1 MRDKRTIGHFALA
14 LLAVALGVV
23 AQRWFVQNRVSDALI
38 LYGIA
43 ALVFVLA
50 SWRLGPVWQQPQV
63 PVEATTLTPQ
73 RRRWGFALLALA
85 ILASA
90 LALNRFRIE
99 PPEDIAWILY
109 LLSILLF
116 IAAVYALDGR
126 DPRQQF
132 REWWRKLPARKWEL
146 AGLALILLLAVFCRL
161 YQINTIPS
169 GVFFDEAENGLD
181 AKRVLEEGFHP
192 VYFETNY
199 GRGALFI
206 YLLAFAFKLF
216 GPGVF
221 VMRLVV
227 VVLGLLTVLAFYH
240 LARLIFGPSTSS
252 GHGDYRVGLI
262 AAFLLALSRWHINFS
277 RIVFDAILLPL
288 LQIVAYYFFLKG
300 LRTRRRLDFMWAGLA
315 LGLGLHTY
323 AAFRA
328 IPFVLIVFFIFLIAD
343 AALRR
348 RNFLRE
354 FGLPLVA
361 AVFAACLVFAPLGQY
376 ALRHRRAFMDRTQ
389 ATSIFTKR
397 DQADITEAIRS
408 NTRLHLLMFNWRGDR
423 NGRHNLPGEPMLD
436 FASGILFVIG
446 LGYALSRWREP
457 PFFLFLVSFFALLMG
472 GLLSVDFEAPQ
483 SLRSFGVL
491 PAVYVFI
498 SAVLE
503 RLWVAFKRGF
513 GEKWRWVFL
522 GGVAILLAFIGFRNY
537 HTYFYRQAR
546 DFAVW
551 NAFHTAESLTAKEM
565 KALGSSH
572 QFYVTSLY
580 YEHPTVRFLAPE
592 ISGYKRVEVGDNL
605 PLRESDRPVVIFL
618 DPQKEAMYRDA
629 RRFYPGA
636 EAKEY
641 TSPYGGPVVLYAVKL
656 DLQDLASVQG
666 LVARYYEGED
676 WQGQPAIERRE
687 ARLDVDWSADPPLPL
702 PFSAEWEGV
711 LYVPRYGA
719 YVMGISAPGE
729 AEVLIDEYPVL
740 EEAAEHTIMLAKGN
754 HALRV
759 RAVGASGRVKVYWQP
774 PGESRQPLPAWALY
788 TDPPVTNNGLLGSY
802 YPNPNWASPR
812 AFAQIDPAIAMFFHA
827 TPLGRPYT
835 VEWQG
840 MIAAPQSG
848 DYAFATSSI
857 DESQVYIDG
866 QLVVDN
872 QHRNQYVEGR
882 ISLTAGLHQINIRYA
897 DRSSHSFIQFF
908 WRPPGRGQEIVPASV
923 LLPPQGDYPP
933 IEEVVFAEVSP
944 PPAPV
949 QEALPLPTPMP
960 APDMSAL
967 QALPARTLAV
977 WGETG
982 SGSGQFEE
990 PVDLAVDGGGNVYV
1004 ADLGNKRVQKFDSNG
1019 GFLAA
1024 WEGGD
1029 EPFVEPLAVATGPG
1043 GEVWVLDSYTNW
1055 AHRFDREGQ
1064 WQGKVGGPESGFF
1077 HARGL
1082 VVDEGGV
1089 LYVADTGT
1097 SRVVKYSR
1105 GGEKIGEMG
1114 EIGWRGSGPGELNGP
1129 VGLAIDED
1137 GLLYEADVDNRRL
1150 QVLERDGTYVRA
1162 WAIPESHTVEG
1173 HRVAVGGEWVY
1184 VTDPPHH
1191 RVLVYGK
1198 EGELIGGWGRE
1209 GGGEGEFRRPMG
1221 IGVGPDGSV
1230 YVADS
1235 RNNRIQRFTI
1245 GLPE

>member
-1 MRDKRTIGHFALA
+1 MGDKRTIRPFVLA
-14 LLAVALGVV
+14 LLALALGVI
-23 AQRWFVQNRVSDALI
+23 AQQRFVQNQVNDALI

-50 SWRLGPVWQQPQV
+50 SWKLGPVWQQPQGS
-63 PVEATTLTPQ
+63 VEETPATPQ
-73 RRRWGFALLALA
+73 RRLWGFILLALA
-85 ILASA
+85 ISASV
-90 LALNRFRIE
+90 LALSRFGVE
-99 PPEDIAWILY
+99 PPQDIAWILY

-116 IAAVYALDGR
+116 VAALYALDGR
-126 DPRQQF
+126 DPRQQL
-132 REWWRKLPARKWEL
+132 RDWRRKLPARRWEL
-146 AGLALILLLAVFCRL
+146 VGLALILLLAAFCRL
-161 YQINTIPS
+161 YQIDTIPS
-169 GVFFDEAENGLD
+169 GVFFDEAMNGLD
-181 AKRVLEEGFHP
+181 ARRVIEEGYHP
-192 VYFETNY
+192 VYFEANY

-206 YLLAFAFKLF
+206 YLLAFAFKLL
-216 GPGVF
+216 GPTAV

-227 VVLGLLTVLAFYH
+227 VLLGLLTVLAFYH
-240 LARLIFGPSTSS
+240 LARLIFG
-252 GHGDYRVGLI
+252 DYRMGLI

-277 RIVFDAILLPL
+277 RIVFDAVLLPL

-323 AAFRA
+323 APFRA
-328 IPFVLIVFFIFLIAD
+328 IPFVLVAFFIFLIAD

-354 FGLPLVA
+354 FGAPLVV
-361 AVFAACLVFAPLGQY
+361 AVFAAYLVFAPLGQY

-389 ATSIFTKR
+389 AASIFTKR
-397 DQADITEAIRS
+397 DQADIIQALQS
-408 NTRLHLLMFNWRGDR
+408 NTRLHLLMFNWRGDK

-436 FASGILFVIG
+436 FASGALFVIG
-446 LGYALSRWREP
+446 LGYALYRWREP

-513 GEKWRWVFL
+513 GERWQKVFL
-522 GGVAILLAFIGFRNY
+522 GGVAILLAFIGLRNY

-551 NAFHTAESLTAKEM
+551 NGFHTAETLTAREM
-565 KALGSSH
+565 KTLGTSH

-605 PLRESDRPVVIFL
+605 PIRESDRPVAMFL

-629 RRFYPGA
+629 RRFYPDA
-636 EAKEY
+636 DAKEY
-641 TSPYGGPVVLYAVKL
+641 TSPYGGPVVLYSVKL
-656 DLQDLASVQG
+656 DMEDLTSVQG

-676 WQGQPAIERRE
+676 WQGQPAVVRRE
-687 ARLDVDWSADPPLPL
+687 ARLDVDWGADPPLPL

-719 YVMGISAPGE
+719 YSIGISAPGE
-729 AEVLIDEYPVL
+729 AEVLIDEYAVL
-740 EEAAEHTIMLAKGN
+740 GAAEEQTIMLAKGN
-754 HALRV
+754 HALHV
-759 RAVGASGRVKVYWQP
+759 RAVGAPGRVELYWQP
-774 PGESRQPLPAWALY
+774 PGQSRQPLPDWAFY
-788 TDPPVTNNGLLGSY
+788 VNPPVTNNGLLGSY
-802 YPNPNWASPR
+802 YPNPNWAPPL
-812 AFAQIDPAIAMFFHA
+812 AFSQIDPAIAMFFHF

-872 QHRNQYVEGR
+872 QGRNQYVEGR
-882 ISLTAGLHQINIRYA
+882 VNLAAGLHQINIRYA

-908 WRPPGRGQEIVPASV
+908 WGPPGRGQEIVPASV
-923 LLPPQGDYPP
+923 LFPPQGNYPP
-933 IEEVVFAEVSP
+933 IEEVTFAEVSP
-944 PPAPV
+944 PAAPG
-949 QEALPLPTPMP
+949 QAAPPLPTPMP

-967 QALPARTLAV
+967 QALPAHTLAV

-982 SGSGQFEE
+982 SDHGQFDE
-990 PVDLAVDGGGNVYV
+990 PVDVAVDQAGNVYV
-1004 ADLGNKRVQKFDSNG
+1004 ADLGNQRVQKFDANG
-1019 GFLAA
+1019 KFLAA
-1024 WEGGD
+1024 WESGD
-1029 EPFVEPLAVATGPG
+1029 EPFVEPVAVATGPG
-1043 GEVWVLDSYTNW
+1043 GEIWVLDSHTNW
-1055 AHRFDREGQ
+1055 VHRFDGEGK
-1064 WQGKVGGPESGFF
+1064 WQGKVGGPGSGFF

-1082 VVDEGGV
+1082 AVDEEGV
-1089 LYVADTGT
+1089 VYVANTGF
-1097 SRVVKYSR
+1097 SLVVKYSR
-1105 GGEKIGEMG
+1105 GGEKIGE
-1114 EIGWRGSGPGELNGP
+1114 IGRQGSGPGEMFGP
-1129 VGLAIDED
+1129 VGLAIDEE

-1150 QVLERDGTYVRA
+1150 QVLDKDGTYVRA
-1162 WAIPESHTVEG
+1162 WGIPEGHTVEG
-1173 HRVAVGGEWVY
+1173 HHVAVSREWVF
-1184 VTDPPHH
+1184 VTDPLHH

-1198 EGELIGGWGRE
+1198 LGELIGSWGRE
-1209 GGGEGEFRRPMG
+1209 GAGEGEFRRPMG
-1221 IGVGPDGSV
+1221 IGIGPDGSV

-1235 RNNRIQRFTI
+1235 HNDRIQRFVI
-1245 GLPE
+1245 ELP